1 MIKTYIK
8 NNFLNI
14 EEINLLK
21 KYIYEELKNRE
32 LVYFNTKI
40 NVDTNKSIV
49 QEHTG
54 RLIMHFN
61 LHKIPEQIYQTVY
74 DYALSINTE
83 CVPYSFIFSRYSKD
97 YGIPKL
103 LPHIDNANTDFTIDY
118 QLQSNINWNINIE
131 NEQFLLKDNDALIFA
146 SSDLTHWRDQKIF
159 EDKDYLDIVFFHFV
173 NKDKKMIGKK
183 PTTIKGDYIFEYY
196 KNSGSA

>member
-14 EEINLLK
+14 EEINILK
-21 KYIYEELKNRE
+21 KYIYNELKNRE
-32 LVYFNTKI
+32 SIYFNNKI
-40 NVDTNKSIV
+40 DIDTNKSII
-49 QEHTG
+49 QEHAG

-61 LHKIPEQIYQTVY
+61 LHKIPEQIYQSVY
-74 DYALSINTE
+74 DYALSINAE
-83 CVPYSFIFSRYSKD
+83 CVPYSFIFSRHSKD
-97 YGIPKL
+97 YGMPKL
-103 LPHIDNANTDFTIDY
+103 LLHIDNVNIDFTIYY

-131 NEQFLLKDNDALIFA
+131 NEQLLLKDNDALIFA
-146 SSDLTHWRDQKIF
+146 SSNLTHWRDSKIF

-173 NKDKKMIGKK
+173 HKDKKMIGKRS
-183 PTTIKGDYIFEYY
+183 TSIKGDYIFEYY